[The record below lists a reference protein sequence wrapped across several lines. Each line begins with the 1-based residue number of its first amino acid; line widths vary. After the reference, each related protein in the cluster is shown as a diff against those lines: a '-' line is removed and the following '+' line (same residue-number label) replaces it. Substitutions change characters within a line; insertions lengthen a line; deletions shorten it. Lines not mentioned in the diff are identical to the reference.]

1 MSKGDRIK
9 VKRAMKALASMN
21 QTMVDVL
28 DQQLSEA
35 IDGMKVPYVRLGSE
49 ERLEEDVI
57 IEEYKDD

>member
-9 VKRAMKALASMN
+9 VKRALKSMASMN
-21 QTMVDVL
+21 QVFVDAL

-49 ERLEEDVI
+49 ERPEEDVI
-57 IEEYKDD
+57 IEEDKDD